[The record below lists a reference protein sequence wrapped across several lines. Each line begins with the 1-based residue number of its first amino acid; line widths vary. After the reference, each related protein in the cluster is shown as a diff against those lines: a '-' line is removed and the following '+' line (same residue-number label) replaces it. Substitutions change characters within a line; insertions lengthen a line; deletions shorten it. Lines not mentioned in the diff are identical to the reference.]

1 MQFSAV
7 SAKNARQKA
16 TLFPRECP
24 HFHIWHMIYGMDRTD
39 ILRVLM
45 PERTKQIGLCGV
57 DSGDIRRGTEQT
69 RPDDQLDSSQ
79 DNVTLSNDRHTMTFN
94 LSASSVIAQTQVIIF
109 EQLQVITAPQLD
121 FNKASH
127 HEKK

>member
-1 MQFSAV
+1 
-7 SAKNARQKA
+7 
-16 TLFPRECP
+16 
-24 HFHIWHMIYGMDRTD
+24 MDRTD